1 MEKMRKVL
9 HDILDDELTP
19 AEVLR
24 GARIEAGVSQDELE
38 EITGI
43 KRSNISALE
52 NERMPMTSYY
62 AEILGAA
69 LDLHPADL
77 LYPNRKFVKSKEILK
92 IEKKA
97 KAIIKRH
104 PADRA

>member
-1 MEKMRKVL
+1 MEKMRQAL
-9 HDILDDELTP
+9 HEILGEELSSS
-19 AEVLR
+19 EVLR
-24 GARIEAGVSQDELE
+24 GARIEAGISQEELE

-52 NERMPMTSYY
+52 NNRMGMTSHY

-69 LDLHPADL
+69 LGLHPADL
-77 LYPNRKFVKSKEILK
+77 LYPNRKVVKSEEILK

-97 KAIIKRH
+97 EAVIKRH
-104 PADRA
+104 AAG